1 MTRLHHEQI
10 YRGSELM
17 QKLAVTPIT
26 ICGAGA
32 IGSNLAMNLARMG
45 VNKLTLIDRDRV
57 EERNIGTQVYSVSDV
72 GGRKAEI
79 LRNTLYREL
88 GTDCKAVV
96 QDLSDTNLTKLLKGA
111 EIIVDAFD
119 NSVSRKA
126 LFEFS
131 QKQSTP
137 CLHAGVNNEYG
148 EAVWNEDYR
157 VPSDEGEDICDY
169 PLALN
174 IIMFVV
180 TIASESLIRFL
191 QSAEKQSYSFTL
203 KDLSINLSSGA
214 SRLDHV

>member
-10 YRGSELM
+10 YRGSELL
-17 QKLAVTPIT
+17 QKLADTPIT

-32 IGSNLAMNLARMG
+32 IGSNLAVNLARMG
-45 VNKLTLIDRDRV
+45 ANKLTLIDRDRV
-57 EERNIGTQVYSVSDV
+57 EERNLGTQVYCVSDV

-96 QDLSDTNLTKLLKGA
+96 QDLSEANMNKLLKGA

-119 NSVSRKA
+119 NSASRKA
-126 LFEFS
+126 LFEYS
-131 QKQSTP
+131 EKHSVH

-148 EAVWNEDYR
+148 EVIWNETYR

-180 TIASESLIRFL
+180 TIASESVIRFL
-191 QSAEKQSYSFTL
+191 QAAEKESYSFTL
-203 KDLSINLSSGA
+203 QDLAIN
-214 SRLDHV
+214 RTK